1 MIEKQPK
8 RNLLPAHVI
17 YATGLIDYVFMTP
30 LLTDFNYSKRNNLC
44 LRLSEKILGYLDD

>member
-8 RNLLPAHVI
+8 RNLLPAQVI

-30 LLTDFNYSKRNNLC
+30 RLKKQCTNNGRRDGC
-44 LRLSEKILGYLDD
+44 